1 MKHYDRVCA
10 YVDLDAIRHNL
21 ENMKKNLNENTKLL
35 AVIKT
40 DGYGHGAVAIAHETE
55 PLDFLLGYAVATPE
69 EALQLRKAGIKKSIL
84 ILGYSF
90 PYSYKSMVEQDISFT
105 IFKEDMAEEIN
116 RIAAMEGKKAKVHIK
131 VDTAMSRIGIQP
143 DEEGLSFVKKVLAMD
158 NLEPEGIYTHF
169 AKADEEDLSAAYEQL
184 KQYKEFLEKVSE
196 VEQETGK
203 RISLKHCA
211 NSAAIIG
218 MKESQMDVVRA
229 GIALYGLSP
238 SEFVP
243 KDIVPLEPAFS
254 LKSHIVYIKTI
265 KEGTQISYGGT
276 FTAKKPM
283 RIATIPVGYGDGY
296 PRSLS
301 NKGHVLIHG
310 KQAQILGRVC
320 MDQFMV
326 DVTDILEAAEGDEV
340 TLIGKDGKKRLTM
353 EYLGGLSGRFN
364 YELACDLGKRIP
376 RVYLKQ
382 GKEIAFKDYYEDFE
396 PVYVSGQ

>member
-143 DEEGLSFVKKVLAMD
+143 DEEGISFVKKVLAMD

-218 MKESQMDVVRA
+218 MKEAQMDVVRA

-238 SEFVP
+238 SEFVS

-310 KQAQILGRVC
+310 KQARILGRVC

-340 TLIGKDGKKRLTM
+340 TLIGKDGENQLTM

-396 PVYVSGQ
+396 PVYVCGQ